1 MRYEIVNPI
10 AEPEWNARLLEYH
23 GATVFHTAQWARVL
37 AESYGYRPQ
46 YAVFR
51 EAEKVVGLLPIMEV
65 RSLWTGR
72 RGVCLPFS
80 DECAPLLTEGTAAS
94 ALLEL
99 IREFGMA
106 HRWDYLELRGGAE
119 NVRSATQTDRFVVHN
134 LTLEASEEAQLR
146 RLRDSTR
153 RNIQRALKEGVEIHH
168 LQSIDAMDVF
178 YALHCRTRRRHGL
191 PPQPLKFFH
200 RIHQSLIEPGFGF
213 VSLARFNSKWIAG
226 AVFLRFGTQAVYKF
240 GASDPQYQHARANN
254 LVMWQSICRLQREK
268 VAQLSLGR
276 SDRDDEGLLQFK
288 RGWGGEEVDLF
299 YQRIGFLK
307 NPKRDSLRSSNA
319 AGGFSY
325 KIIQRL
331 PIPVLR
337 LMGGVMYR
345 HVG

>member
-1 MRYEIVNPI
+1 MRYEVVNPL
-10 AEPEWNARLLEYH
+10 AEPEWNARLLEYR

-37 AESYGYRPQ
+37 AETYGYRPQ

-80 DECAPLLTEGTAAS
+80 DECAPLLTEGTTAS

-99 IREFGMA
+99 IREFGMT

-119 NVRSATQTDRFVVHN
+119 DVRSATQTDRFLVHN

-146 RLRDSTR
+146 KLRDSTR

-191 PPQPLKFFH
+191 PPQPLRFFH
-200 RIHQSLIEPGFGF
+200 RIHQSLIEPGSGF
-213 VSLARFNSKWIAG
+213 VTLARFNSKWIAG

-276 SDRDDEGLLQFK
+276 SDMDDEGLLQFK

-307 NPKRDSLRSSNA
+307 SPKRSILRGSNA
-319 AGGFSY
+319 AGGFSH